1 MKAFEYGVCRHPD
14 EEIYIK
20 QRQLLLKNIPGLT
33 FVEELVDV
41 DESKFSIMI
50 HERGRVVL
58 KNSFFLNEVCIE
70 SDFDI
75 SPYMDDLGLDWLA
88 ATEYILNSA
97 TRTRKSA
104 NRKLG
109 LEKWNG

>member
-41 DESKFSIMI
+41 DESKFSIMM

-75 SPYMDDLGLDWLA
+75 SPYFEWIYRVNTLRQGVFFSEQITILKA
-88 ATEYILNSA
+88 AV
-97 TRTRKSA
+97 
-104 NRKLG
+104 
-109 LEKWNG
+109 